1 MFRDNKGLKGR
12 KWAAFRLQIL
22 ERDDYQCACCGS
34 AANLEVDHIK
44 PRHRRGEVYS
54 AENCRVLCATCHI
67 KRHKR
72 KLSPAEMEWAK
83 LISEQI

>member
-22 ERDDYQCACCGS
+22 ERDDYQCARCGS
-34 AANLEVDHIK
+34 AASLEVDHIVE
-44 PRHRRGEVYS
+44 RHKGGGVYS

-67 KRHKR
+67 ARHKR
-72 KLSPAEMEWAK
+72 VLSPGEIAWVK
-83 LISEQI
+83 LISEEI